1 MISFVNYILIIICS
15 LIIIQNP
22 VYADGSFVLDI
33 SVPRVSKFQ
42 LLQFHKQIKKG
53 DNIIGQ
59 FVLENNTIDGFALS
73 LESDSLGTLSP
84 QSNSDGIVSIPYTI
98 WLEKRTGDVAS
109 GVFINDTP
117 TLTQAF
123 LLLSWIVMGFKM
135 VKQMYP
141 ITFI

>member
-1 MISFVNYILIIICS
+1 MLLRKIISFFTN
-15 LIIIQNP
+15 
-22 VYADGSFVLDI
+22 
-33 SVPRVSKFQ
+33 
-42 LLQFHKQIKKG
+42 FHKQIKKG

-59 FVLENNTIDGFALS
+59 FVLENNTIDGFAIS

-117 TLTQAF
+117 TLTSGIPIVVMDSYGFQDGKTDVSYNIHLTIDDPDN
-123 LLLSWIVMGFKM
+123 LLLMAGYYKESISVT
-135 VKQMYP
+135 Y
-141 ITFI
+141 TDY